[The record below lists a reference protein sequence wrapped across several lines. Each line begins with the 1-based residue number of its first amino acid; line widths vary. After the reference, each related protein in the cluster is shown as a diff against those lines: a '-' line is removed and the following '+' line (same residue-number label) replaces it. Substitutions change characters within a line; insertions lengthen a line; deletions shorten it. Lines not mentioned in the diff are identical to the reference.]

1 MRIWVIALPLLLSA
15 CVTSQVVP
23 TVKDSY
29 SLTATRCK
37 CCEPAPKYVVE
48 EAGAYCESIHKH
60 ALVSHVI
67 SDNRQ
72 PMLPGTATAFFAC
85 LNADDSRYQAAQRR
99 KDKGTA
105 AIPAR

>member
-15 CVTSQVVP
+15 CVTSPVVS
-23 TVKDSY
+23 TGKDNY
-29 SLTATRCK
+29 SLTVTRCK

-48 EAGAYCESIHKH
+48 QAGTYCESSHKH
-60 ALVSHVI
+60 VLVSHVI

-85 LNADDSRYQAAQRR
+85 VNADDPRYRAPQSKR
-99 KDKGTA
+99 
-105 AIPAR
+105 P